1 MDDHPL
7 MAERRKGV
15 FRRVL
20 GYRDFRMLLGGF
32 AISQAGDWL
41 YNAAL
46 IAHILEETGSPG
58 WVAAASVI
66 RLGPYIAFGAI
77 GGAIGD
83 RYDRRTVML
92 VCDVSRGALM
102 LALGVAAA
110 ASAPVGLT
118 LVLVFLSTT
127 ISTAFEPAA
136 EAMIPS
142 LVEEDDLAAAN
153 AASSTI
159 ENIAIA
165 VGPAIGGILTILGS
179 AALAFAIN
187 GVTFLTS
194 AVFIW
199 NLPARARAPGAAD
212 QTPMHRRIAEGLTA
226 IKRSPGV
233 GVVMALIV
241 AAAFAYGEQIV
252 LLGLVSSELLDTG
265 TGGVGFLFAAI
276 GAGGI
281 IAAGTTGRL
290 AEDPRQ
296 ARVLAISTV
305 ALGLPVALLAWLQS
319 PIPAYIALAVSGAGG
334 IAFDV
339 VAITLLQ
346 RLVPEQMLARI
357 FGVLGSVAVT
367 AMVAGTLVA
376 PPLVEIGGLETALV
390 VTGLLPVAIVVALLP
405 RLRSLERTAQAVV
418 REFEPV
424 VESLRGLGIF
434 EGATPSALERLAR
447 GAQVVSLEPGAAVIR
462 EGEPADHLYIVKSGT
477 LDVRAGGTKV
487 NTLGTGDYF
496 GEIGLVEQV
505 PRTATVEATS
515 RVEVLRVDGDDFLG
529 VLGATSS
536 SRILSQGIAVRLART
551 RGHEQESR

>member
-1 MDDHPL
+1 

-15 FRRVL
+15 FRKVL
-20 GYRDFRMLLGGF
+20 GYRDYRMLLGGF

-142 LVEEDDLAAAN
+142 LVDEDDLAAAN

-179 AALAFAIN
+179 AALAFALN
-187 GVTFLTS
+187 GVTFLAS
-194 AVFIW
+194 AAFIW
-199 NLPARARAPGAAD
+199 NLPARDRAPGAAD

-226 IKRSPGV
+226 IKQARGV
-233 GVVMALIV
+233 GIVMALIV
-241 AAAFAYGEQIV
+241 AASFAYGEQIV

-281 IAAGTTGRL
+281 IAAGTTSRL

-296 ARVLAISTV
+296 AQVLAISTA
-305 ALGLPVALLAWLQS
+305 ALGVPVALLAWLQS

-390 VTGLLPVAIVVALLP
+390 VTGLLPLAIVVALLP

-418 REFEPV
+418 QEFEPV

-447 GAQVVSLEPGAAVIR
+447 GAQVVSLEAGAAVIR

-487 NTLGTGDYF
+487 NTLETGDYF

-515 RVEVLRVDGDDFLG
+515 PVEVLRVDGDDFLG

>member
-1 MDDHPL
+1 

-136 EAMIPS
+136 EAMIPG

-187 GVTFLTS
+187 GVTFLAS

-424 VESLRGLGIF
+424 VETLRGLGIF

-529 VLGATSS
+529 VLGAASS

>member
-1 MDDHPL
+1 

-110 ASAPVGLT
+110 TSAPVGLT

-136 EAMIPS
+136 EAMIPG

-187 GVTFLTS
+187 GVTFLAS

-212 QTPMHRRIAEGLTA
+212 QTPMHQRIAEGLTA
-226 IKRSPGV
+226 IKKSPGV
-233 GVVMALIV
+233 GVVMTLIV

-252 LLGLVSSELLDTG
+252 LLGLVSSGLLDTG

-319 PIPAYIALAVSGAGG
+319 PIPAYIALAISGAGG

-367 AMVAGTLVA
+367 AMVAGTLIA

-424 VESLRGLGIF
+424 VETLRGLGIF

-487 NTLGTGDYF
+487 NSLGTGDYF

>member
-1 MDDHPL
+1 

-136 EAMIPS
+136 EAMIPG

-187 GVTFLTS
+187 GVTFLAS

-212 QTPMHRRIAEGLTA
+212 QTPMHQRIAEGLTA
-226 IKRSPGV
+226 IKKSPGV
-233 GVVMALIV
+233 GVVMTLIV

-319 PIPAYIALAVSGAGG
+319 PIPAYIALAISGAGG

-367 AMVAGTLVA
+367 AMVAGTLIA

-424 VESLRGLGIF
+424 VETLRGLGIF

-447 GAQVVSLEPGAAVIR
+447 GAQVLSLEPGAAVIR

-487 NTLGTGDYF
+487 NSLGTGDYF

-529 VLGATSS
+529 VLGVTSS

>member
-1 MDDHPL
+1 
-7 MAERRKGV
+7 
-15 FRRVL
+15 
-20 GYRDFRMLLGGF
+20 
-32 AISQAGDWL
+32 
-41 YNAAL
+41 
-46 IAHILEETGSPG
+46 
-58 WVAAASVI
+58 
-66 RLGPYIAFGAI
+66 
-77 GGAIGD
+77 
-83 RYDRRTVML
+83 
-92 VCDVSRGALM
+92 
-102 LALGVAAA
+102 
-110 ASAPVGLT
+110 
-118 LVLVFLSTT
+118 
-127 ISTAFEPAA
+127 
-136 EAMIPS
+136 
-142 LVEEDDLAAAN
+142 
-153 AASSTI
+153 
-159 ENIAIA
+159 
-165 VGPAIGGILTILGS
+165 
-179 AALAFAIN
+179 
-187 GVTFLTS
+187 
-194 AVFIW
+194 
-199 NLPARARAPGAAD
+199 
-212 QTPMHRRIAEGLTA
+212 
-226 IKRSPGV
+226 
-233 GVVMALIV
+233 
-241 AAAFAYGEQIV
+241 
-252 LLGLVSSELLDTG
+252 
-265 TGGVGFLFAAI
+265 VGFLFAAI

-296 ARVLAISTV
+296 AQVLAISTA

-319 PIPAYIALAVSGAGG
+319 PVPAYIALAVSGAGG

-376 PPLVEIGGLETALV
+376 SPLVEIGGLETALV
-390 VTGLLPVAIVVALLP
+390 VTGLLPLAIVVALLP

-477 LDVRAGGTKV
+477 LHVRAAGTKV
-487 NTLGTGDYF
+487 NTLGAGDYF

-515 RVEVLRVDGDDFLG
+515 PVEVLRVDGNDFLEA
-529 VLGATSS
+529 LGATSS